1 MDSPAPSVAVPA
13 PAPRVPVAVVAA
25 AVKEGGGAGSV
36 VLSGEAL
43 GTLLRSLES
52 GCTRVEARKA
62 AGVSSAAFLA
72 QYRGNAV
79 FREAV
84 DDAEAGLWDEA
95 EGKLLE
101 AVRDGEPW
109 AIREALK
116 HRGMRDRWAVASE
129 GGGAVGSG
137 GVVSAV
143 DVLALGAELE
153 RRAAAL
159 RGPLDSVLEG
169 TGRESKE
176 TGP

>member
-1 MDSPAPSVAVPA
+1 M
-13 PAPRVPVAVVAA
+13 
-25 AVKEGGGAGSV
+25 
-36 VLSGEAL
+36 
-43 GTLLRSLES
+43 
-52 GCTRVEARKA
+52 
-62 AGVSSAAFLA
+62 
-72 QYRGNAV
+72 

-95 EGKLLE
+95 EAGLLD
-101 AVRDGEPW
+101 AVRAGEPW

-129 GGGAVGSG
+129 GGAGVSGG

>member
-1 MDSPAPSVAVPA
+1 MDSPVASPA
-13 PAPRVPVAVVAA
+13 PPVSPAVVS
-25 AVKEGGGAGSV
+25 AVRSAVVERGGAGSV
-36 VLSGEAL
+36 VMTAAAVEGLLSAL
-43 GTLLRSLES
+43 AG
-52 GCTRVEARKA
+52 GKTRAEARKV

-95 EGKLLE
+95 EAGLLD
-101 AVRDGEPW
+101 AVRAGEPW

-116 HRGMRDRWAVASE
+116 HRGMRDRWAVD
-129 GGGAVGSG
+129 GGGGSAAVGG

-153 RRAAAL
+153 RRRAAL
-159 RGPLDSVLEG
+159 SGSGVLDVS
-169 TGRESKE
+169 GRAA
-176 TGP
+176 P

>member
-1 MDSPAPSVAVPA
+1 MTAGAV
-13 PAPRVPVAVVAA
+13 
-25 AVKEGGGAGSV
+25 EGLLSALSAGK
-36 VLSGEAL
+36 
-43 GTLLRSLES
+43 
-52 GCTRVEARKA
+52 TRAEARRS

-95 EGKLLE
+95 EAGLLE
-101 AVRDGEPW
+101 AVRDREPW

-116 HRGMRDRWAVASE
+116 HRGMRDRWGVDGSGNA
-129 GGGAVGSG
+129 GGVTG

-153 RRAAAL
+153 RRRAAL
-159 RGPLDSVLEG
+159 SGALDVS
-169 TGRESKE
+169 GRESKE
-176 TGP
+176 TGPV